1 MKKYAMMVLGD
12 YDTEH
17 DTAEF
22 VHGGMLTRF
31 VTVRDIDEAKET
43 AKKLLVEGFGCLE
56 MCGAFGKENARM
68 LAAETGGRMAIGYC
82 VSDPDMEEK
91 LTEFFG

>member
-12 YDTEH
+12 YDTKH

-22 VHGGMLTRF
+22 VHGEMLTRF
-31 VTVRDIDEAKET
+31 VTVRDFEEARET
-43 AKKLLVEGFGCLE
+43 AKKLLAEGFGCLE
-56 MCGAFGKENARM
+56 MCGAF
-68 LAAETGGRMAIGYC
+68 GRMAIGYC

-91 LTEFFG
+91 LAEFFG

>member
-12 YDTEH
+12 YDTKH

-22 VHGGMLTRF
+22 VHGEMLTRF
-31 VTVRDIDEAKET
+31 VTVRDFEEARET
-43 AKKLLVEGFGCLE
+43 AKKLL
-56 MCGAFGKENARM
+56 
-68 LAAETGGRMAIGYC
+68 AEGGRMAIGYC

-91 LTEFFG
+91 LAEFFG

>member
-12 YDTEH
+12 YETKH

-22 VHGGMLTRF
+22 VHGEMLTRF
-31 VTVRDIDEAKET
+31 VTVRDFEEARET
-43 AKKLLVEGFGCLE
+43 AKKLLAEGFGCLE

-68 LAAETGGRMAIGYC
+68 LAEETGGRIAIGYC

-91 LTEFFG
+91 LAECFG

>member
-12 YDTEH
+12 YDTER

-43 AKKLLVEGFGCLE
+43 AKKLLAVGFGCL
-56 MCGAFGKENARM
+56 
-68 LAAETGGRMAIGYC
+68 
-82 VSDPDMEEK
+82 
-91 LTEFFG
+91 